1 VTAGALRRINV
12 MRRLPPS
19 VSAVAGFAAVL
30 AAAASVAAASAPSPW
45 VSAPAG
51 TAARASDLA
60 AAALGEIRLPAGAE
74 RLAQAPRGLLAA
86 LSEPNLTYPYASFE
100 RVSGY
105 WTVPS
110 AAAAASVLAQTPAGA
125 GGGTSSWGTGPAAGR
140 GVEWTLRLDE
150 SWIGPRLL
158 AVGAIADHADG
169 SRWLLVATAVVVWT
183 PRRLELPAGVASVS
197 VRALGGGARLASV
210 TDAKTVAR
218 IVAAVDG
225 LDVDDAVHAI
235 YPCPEQPAGQV
246 PGFGLIFAAASGAT
260 VATASTQACPED
272 LLLAV
277 PGHGSQRLILGNL
290 RDELE
295 AILSRT
301 LPAP

>member
-1 VTAGALRRINV
+1 
-12 MRRLPPS
+12 

-30 AAAASVAAASAPSPW
+30 AAAASVAAASAPPPW

-51 TAARASDLA
+51 TAGRASALA
-60 AAALGEIRLPAGAE
+60 AGALAGIRLPAGAQP
-74 RLAQAPRGLLAA
+74 LSQAPSGLLAA
-86 LSEPNLTYPYASFE
+86 LSEPNLAAGYASFE

-125 GGGTSSWGTGPAAGR
+125 GGGMSSWGSGPAGGR
-140 GVEWTLRLDE
+140 GVEWTLPLAER
-150 SWIGPRLL
+150 WIGPRLL
-158 AVGAIADHADG
+158 AVGAIADRADG
-169 SRWLLVATAVVVWT
+169 SRWLVAATAVVVWT

-197 VRALGGGARLASV
+197 VRALSGGAPLAEVS
-210 TDAKTVAR
+210 APATVAR

-225 LDVDDAVHAI
+225 LDVDDAVHAV
-235 YPCPEQPAGQV
+235 YACPAQPAGNV
-246 PGFGLIFAAASGAT
+246 PGFGLTFAGASGST
-260 VATASTQACPED
+260 LATASTQACPAD

-290 RDELE
+290 RDQLE
-295 AILSRT
+295 AILSRS
-301 LPAP
+301 LPAPQAP